1 MLGRLSGV
9 ITAKAD
15 HKTQKVQLTLDLEK
29 VSVEEVTGRLT
40 DMGYQTAP

>member
-9 ITAKAD
+9 LKAKAD
-15 HKTQKVQLTLDLEK
+15 HKTQKLQLTLDLER